1 MSNASMQSSKK
12 LSDKKSTNDPIKLSL
27 SFISVNIVFVYQI
40 KYFAKVSIFTIPQN
54 DFSQI

>member
-40 KYFAKVSIFTIPQN
+40 KYFAKVSLFTTP
-54 DFSQI
+54 SK